1 MLLLPISDDNT
12 TYSRPYVNY
21 GLIAINVLIYLL
33 VLGSGSE
40 EEVWLDYGMKPARIG
55 AEPFTLITSM
65 FLHGGFFH
73 LFGNMLFLWIVG
85 DNVEDSLGHGWYL
98 AVYLGGGVVADVIHA
113 AFAAGST
120 VPTIGAS
127 GAVSAVMGFYVLIF
141 PHNRIRILY
150 WLFWY
155 LIGTFW
161 IRAVWAIGA
170 WFALQLVWAL
180 VSVGSE
186 TVTGVAYWAHVGG
199 FAFGAGLA
207 LALRAVWPA
216 VNPHR
221 RHGREPAGPAPRPFG
236 RARTHRGVPSDLGRS
251 WSRGAVPTVSPVS
264 VELFTSPENM
274 ERTVHQRLAVGDV
287 AGAEHAFDAF
297 ARAYPQRP
305 MDVRVQLGL
314 VQSLER
320 QGRHAGSA
328 QCLEHF
334 LTTHPGDVNGPE
346 AKLALG
352 MIYSRHLG
360 RRDRARLLLGAAA
373 VQHPVP
379 ARAALA
385 RQELAALG

>member
-1 MLLLPISDDNT
+1 
-12 TYSRPYVNY
+12 
-21 GLIAINVLIYLL
+21 
-33 VLGSGSE
+33 
-40 EEVWLDYGMKPARIG
+40 
-55 AEPFTLITSM
+55 
-65 FLHGGFFH
+65 
-73 LFGNMLFLWIVG
+73 
-85 DNVEDSLGHGWYL
+85 
-98 AVYLGGGVVADVIHA
+98 VIHA